1 MDALAASL
9 VAVFG
14 TALGAALTHVFQ
26 RRNAL
31 RAESVAREERLRQER
46 VAAFSSF
53 AGALADYRRGQL
65 DHWYARR
72 REEPGA
78 EQLRRKAARLRAV
91 ALEAMFRAELL
102 TDSAELA
109 ATGRR
114 ALKESDRMDLSRTRE
129 ELEGPRARSREAVYA
144 YVAAARGWVPGAQGL
159 SDNSRLP
166 RDAMHALPPHGR
178 PPGDDGNCQTAPSPA
193 GPGCGRR
200 RTRCPRGRP

>member
-1 MDALAASL
+1 MGPGAAPGTDASGSLRRVDALAASL

-78 EQLRRKAARLRAV
+78 EQLRREAARLRAV

-109 ATGRR
+109 ATGRQ
-114 ALKESDRMDLSRTRE
+114 ALKESDRPE
-129 ELEGPRARSREAVYA
+129 PY
-144 YVAAARGWVPGAQGL
+144 
-159 SDNSRLP
+159 
-166 RDAMHALPPHGR
+166 
-178 PPGDDGNCQTAPSPA
+178 
-193 GPGCGRR
+193 
-200 RTRCPRGRP
+200 PRGAGVPPRPLAGGGLRVRRGGARVGAGGLGRVFN

>member
-72 REEPGA
+72 RGEPGA
-78 EQLRRKAARLRAV
+78 EQLRREAARLRAV

-114 ALKESDRMDLSRTRE
+114 ALKESDRMNLSRTRE

-144 YVAAARGWVPGAQGL
+144 YVAAAREWVPGA
-159 SDNSRLP
+159 
-166 RDAMHALPPHGR
+166 
-178 PPGDDGNCQTAPSPA
+178 
-193 GPGCGRR
+193 
-200 RTRCPRGRP
+200 